1 MMEYDK
7 DNSVKKVKKIRKV
20 NCIYD
25 IKYMKEILENSRPII
40 LFTILKKFRK
50 VLDMQLLKDYLYT
63 TKNQPIVYLSLKE
76 VKGKTY
82 AEMLE
87 NMKLAILKCNKE
99 HLYLFQ
105 DDKMS
110 DFEKSIYKN
119 ILYKNNN
126 IVTLK
131 TSIEFLTKLLYEYHN
146 KYVIILLDE
155 YDAPLYDAYINGYYD
170 EAESFFTRFYI
181 NLFKD
186 NPNFEKTIVTGT
198 IEIDKE
204 RRIGG
209 DMFELYEIKDKHQT
223 YRKMKGYS
231 PWQVL
236 NYYQ

>member
-1 MMEYDK
+1 MVEHGK
-7 DNSVKKVKKIRKV
+7 DNREKKLKKIRKA

-25 IKYMKEILENSRPII
+25 IKYMKEILGNSRPII
-40 LFTILKKFRK
+40 LFTVLQKFRK
-50 VLDMQLLKDYLYT
+50 VLDMQILKDYLYT
-63 TKNQPIVYLSLKE
+63 TKKQPIVYLSLKE

-82 AEMLE
+82 EEMLE

-105 DDKMS
+105 NDRMS
-110 DFEKSIYKN
+110 DFEKSLYKN
-119 ILYKNNN
+119 ILYKDSN

-131 TSIEFLTKLLYEYHN
+131 TSITFLTKLLYEYHN

-155 YDAPLYDAYINGYYD
+155 YDASLYDAYVNGYYD

-186 NPNFEKTIVTGT
+186 NPNFEKAIVTGT
-198 IEIDKE
+198 REVDKE
-204 RRIGG
+204 RQRGV
-209 DMFELYEIKDKHQT
+209 DMFELYEMKDKHQT
-223 YRKMKGYS
+223 YRKIGGYT